1 MEVTQVSQRTIA
13 LPADLCIEAEKWM
26 AGRFGSLEELVT
38 FLLREIVQDE
48 DDKIDQQEE
57 ELIQQRLR
65 DLGYI

>member
-1 MEVTQVSQRTIA
+1 
-13 LPADLCIEAEKWM
+13 M